1 MKAKKLF
8 AGIMAITMLGASFTG
23 CGTTEDSSSKS
34 KTNAESSADSKQ
46 SDNYTDTITLVWY
59 PNESAEDYQEA
70 RNEVGKLI
78 EQATGKTVEQK
89 LTTDYAIAIESL
101 SNGTAQIGCCM
112 GAEGYIQAKN
122 SNDAVNPLFVQSGES
137 GTLDD
142 ALYYSFFAVKEE
154 NAEQYL
160 DGDSYSIE
168 NIKGRKM
175 SFVSNSS
182 TSGFKVPT
190 NQIISHFAEDNLI
203 VDDLL
208 EGGSNAFFSE
218 VLFGGSHQ
226 GSAFNLLSNKC
237 DIAAFCDIELAPYVT
252 CTEGE
257 AAATGSVYTIN
268 DDASAP
274 FDTVTG
280 SKFTVIQSIP
290 VLNGPF
296 AYNGDT
302 LSPKDVQ
309 SIQELFTSDEV
320 ANNELIFYPEG
331 GMGLLE
337 KEAAIMDPL
346 VHDDFLKVK
355 EVLDTKSFAEVLRP
369 RMTRS
374 AIWNPEE
381 SIYADS

>member
-8 AGIMAITMLGASFTG
+8 AGIMAITMLGAGFTG

-46 SDNYTDTITLVWY
+46 SDNYTNTITLVWY

-154 NAEQYL
+154 NADQYL
-160 DGDSYSIE
+160 DGDSYSID
-168 NIKGRKM
+168 NIKGKKM

-337 KEAAIMDPL
+337 KESDKMCFVTVEDSWYDPI
-346 VHDDFLKVK
+346 
-355 EVLDTKSFAEVLRP
+355 RN
-369 RMTRS
+369 M
-374 AIWNPEE
+374 E
-381 SIYADS
+381 S

>member
-1 MKAKKLF
+1 M
-8 AGIMAITMLGASFTG
+8 
-23 CGTTEDSSSKS
+23 
-34 KTNAESSADSKQ
+34 
-46 SDNYTDTITLVWY
+46 
-59 PNESAEDYQEA
+59 
-70 RNEVGKLI
+70 
-78 EQATGKTVEQK
+78 EQK

-337 KEAAIMDPL
+337 KESDKMCFVTVEDSWYDPI
-346 VHDDFLKVK
+346 
-355 EVLDTKSFAEVLRP
+355 RN
-369 RMTRS
+369 M
-374 AIWNPEE
+374 E
-381 SIYADS
+381 S

>member
-8 AGIMAITMLGASFTG
+8 AGIMAITMLGAGFTG
-23 CGTTEDSSSKS
+23 CGTTEDSSSEN
-34 KTNAESSADSKQ
+34 KTNAESSADLKQ
-46 SDNYTDTITLVWY
+46 SDNYADTITLVWY

-257 AAATGSVYTIN
+257 AAATG
-268 DDASAP
+268 
-274 FDTVTG
+274 
-280 SKFTVIQSIP
+280 
-290 VLNGPF
+290 
-296 AYNGDT
+296 
-302 LSPKDVQ
+302 
-309 SIQELFTSDEV
+309 
-320 ANNELIFYPEG
+320 
-331 GMGLLE
+331 
-337 KEAAIMDPL
+337 
-346 VHDDFLKVK
+346 
-355 EVLDTKSFAEVLRP
+355 
-369 RMTRS
+369 
-374 AIWNPEE
+374 
-381 SIYADS
+381 